1 MASDH
6 TTTAIRIALS
16 INKNYLENI
25 KCREHA
31 AEVAVAVAAEAE
43 AEVASVEHT
52 AVQDTEPFQNVKQQ
66 LQEQLLTDVDPEDH
80 DHDHDHEDVKKDVKK
95 D

>member
-31 AEVAVAVAAEAE
+31 AEVAVAVAAAAE
-43 AEVASVEHT
+43 AVSVEHT